1 MRGFAEYTI
10 VGRVGKITE
19 AGPTLKISI
28 AAEYGRKDE
37 GGEFRQNTFWNT
49 VTVFRE
55 GTIKW
60 LKDNVRPG
68 DIVCAKGTIRETSY
82 DKNGEPDKQGGFDHQ
97 NDATG
102 YPIAFEMP
110 VKRPVANVGPIRFL

>member
-82 DKNGEPDKQGGFDHQ
+82 DKNGETVYGVTLAAENFDLLAPKADTNDQQG
-97 NDATG
+97 
-102 YPIAFEMP
+102 
-110 VKRPVANVGPIRFL
+110 